1 MLKINFLSRKSIC
14 LTPKIAFPGTNGGV
28 SWIGLIVSALGGLVV
43 GLFHYFTVLYTV
55 DTAVLEQAAPQWPII
70 VMGGIGG
77 LLGSIV
83 DSILG
88 ATLQYSGKNS

>member
-1 MLKINFLSRKSIC
+1 MVINKKI
-14 LTPKIAFPGTNGGV
+14 PGTNGGV
-28 SWIGLIVSALGGLVV
+28 SWVGLAVSGLGGSLI

-55 DTAVLEQAAPQWPII
+55 DTAVLELAAPQWPII
-70 VMGGIGG
+70 LLGGIGG

-88 ATLQYSGKNS
+88 ATLQYSGKFIIIL